1 MTIYVWERETLITIN
16 RLVPSFAK
24 KKCGKEM
31 QNLMWMGVLFKYF
44 EKNPEVEILI
54 GLWVLNK

>member
-1 MTIYVWERETLITIN
+1 MIAIN